1 MSVAP
6 APAPLSVVPV
16 TQAAADI
23 CTYPN
28 ELGKDE
34 DMGHDHGPART
45 TPRGRL
51 AAVLAITLAVLAL
64 EVVGAAL
71 AGSLAL
77 LADAGHVLT
86 DAAGIVFALAAA
98 TFARRPPTPART
110 FGHHRVE
117 ILTAV
122 LNALL
127 LVAVAVYVFIE
138 GAVRLV
144 HPPEVS
150 PGLLVVFAAAGL
162 AGNASSAALL
172 VRAQRHNLNVR
183 GAFLEV
189 VADLLAS
196 VAVIVAAALI
206 AVTGWQRAD
215 AVVSL
220 LVALFILPRTWR
232 LFREATEVLLEATPR
247 GVNLAELRQHLLEV
261 PGVLE
266 VHDLHA
272 WAITSGMPVLS
283 AHVVVDD
290 ATLTARGHGPLLDQ
304 LCACLSGHFDIE
316 HCTFQLEPAGHRDHE
331 GAGHA

>member
-1 MSVAP
+1 
-6 APAPLSVVPV
+6 
-16 TQAAADI
+16 
-23 CTYPN
+23 
-28 ELGKDE
+28 
-34 DMGHDHGPART
+34 MGHDHGHAAGA
-45 TPRGRL
+45 PRGRL
-51 AAVLAITLAVLAL
+51 AAVLAITLAVLVT

-71 AGSLAL
+71 TGSLAL
-77 LADAGHVLT
+77 LADAGHLLT
-86 DAAGIVFALAAA
+86 DATGIAFALAAA
-98 TFARRPPTPART
+98 TLARRPPTPART

-117 ILTAV
+117 ILAAA

-127 LVAVAVYVFIE
+127 LVAVAVYVFVE
-138 GAVRLV
+138 GVLRLF

-150 PGLLVVFAAAGL
+150 PGLLVTFAVAGL
-162 AGNASSAALL
+162 AGNAASAALL
-172 VRAQRHNLNVR
+172 ARAQRHNLNAR

-189 VADLLAS
+189 VSDGLAS
-196 VAVIVAAALI
+196 VAVIVAAVTIAL
-206 AVTGWQRAD
+206 TGWQRAD

-232 LFREATEVLLEATPR
+232 LFREAAEVLLESAPA
-247 GVNLAELRQHLLEV
+247 GVDLTELRRHLMEV

-272 WAITSGMPVLS
+272 WTITSGMPVLS
-283 AHVVVDD
+283 AHVVVSDD
-290 ATLTARGHGPLLDQ
+290 TLAERGHGPLLDQ